1 MTFLDKYIIDK
12 ESAQDK
18 MSRVNYEKQRQGY
31 EPIKDYPRY
40 LINDQLTVWD
50 TKLYREVNPQSKK
63 SRSGGLIGR
72 QIRLNDINGKRC
84 DLSFSYL
91 VAKQF
96 IPNED
101 INKNKIFHLDNDLE
115 NDAVDN
121 LLWIDQFNYNRYNTN
136 KVLGDYYVLDEAQ
149 NVWFNNLDND
159 TYMELKQTIMG
170 KSSRQL
176 LYNLGELEEQLM
188 DSCQLLIKIP
198 MALQFILNDDPEHKT
213 QCDHVSHIK
222 SDNSLDEESIVVN
235 EYGNYQFE
243 DLYFHDD
250 VFYFF
255 NGLKFKQLHINQ
267 SKGGSHFV
275 HAKDINDKV
284 HKIYYTK
291 FKRFVG
297 LI

>member
-1 MTFLDKYIIDK
+1 MTFLDKYITVK

-31 EPIKDYPRY
+31 ESIKDYPRY

-50 TKLYREVNPQSKK
+50 TKLDREVNPQSKK

-121 LLWIDQFNYNRYNTN
+121 LLWEEMKDKKLIDLFEYKN
-136 KVLGDYYVLDEAQ
+136 KVLGE
-149 NVWFNNLDND
+149 
-159 TYMELKQTIMG
+159 
-170 KSSRQL
+170 
-176 LYNLGELEEQLM
+176 
-188 DSCQLLIKIP
+188 
-198 MALQFILNDDPEHKT
+198 
-213 QCDHVSHIK
+213 
-222 SDNSLDEESIVVN
+222 
-235 EYGNYQFE
+235 
-243 DLYFHDD
+243 
-250 VFYFF
+250 
-255 NGLKFKQLHINQ
+255 
-267 SKGGSHFV
+267 
-275 HAKDINDKV
+275 
-284 HKIYYTK
+284 